1 MNHPRVRVCMRTVQI
16 QRELKAAKAERQRL
30 SEDLE
35 SREAEALKVRAEL
48 DLLKAAE
55 PPRDDDESWLVSAAF
70 GDTRH

>member
-1 MNHPRVRVCMRTVQI
+1 MRTVQI

-35 SREAEALKVRAEL
+35 SREAEALKLRAEL

-55 PPRDDDESWLVSAAF
+55 PSRDDDESWLVSAAF

>member
-1 MNHPRVRVCMRTVQI
+1 MCMCVVQI

-35 SREAEALKVRAEL
+35 SREAEALKLKAEL

-55 PPRDDDESWLVSAAF
+55 APKDDDESWLVSAAF
-70 GDTRH
+70 GDMRH